1 MGVRE
6 GGPYAEGVAYPFED
20 LGDDQ
25 FERFVVEVARH
36 LFGSGVQEFAKGPD
50 GGRDARFEGTAERF
64 PSSTGPWTGITVIQA
79 KHTNALNAHFA
90 EGAFSGVRKSS
101 VLSEETGRIK
111 KLVATGECDNYLLVS
126 NRRLGGRTAPAI
138 VKRIATETGIPAA
151 QIHLIGLER
160 LGSLLRDQTDLPR
173 LAGISFIDGPLL
185 VSSYEISEVIL
196 ALGEG
201 LSDDQTAVELGVTRR
216 TSYDEK
222 NKLNSMSKRFAD
234 HLSEKY
240 LSHTAAI
247 DQFLADPMNADIKEQ
262 YDGAVEEFQAKVI
275 ASRHDYQSFDKVFN
289 HLVDVLISR
298 DTILASNKKMLRA
311 MLFYMYWHCDIGE
324 TAVVT
329 S

>member
-1 MGVRE
+1 M
-6 GGPYAEGVAYPFED
+6 AYPFED
-20 LGDDQ
+20 IGDDQ
-25 FERFVVEVARH
+25 FERFVVQVASH

-79 KHTNALNAHFA
+79 KHTNAVNAHFA

-101 VLSEETGRIK
+101 VLSEETSRIK
-111 KLVATGECDNYLLVS
+111 NLVATGECDNYLLVS

-138 VKRIATETGIPAA
+138 VKRIATETGLPTAR
-151 QIHLIGLER
+151 IHLMGVER
-160 LGSLLRDQTDLPR
+160 LGSLLRERPDLPR
-173 LAGISFIDGPLL
+173 LAGVSFIDAPLL

-196 ALGEG
+196 ALGED
-201 LSDDQTAVELGVTRR
+201 LAHNQISVELGVTRR

-222 NKLNSMSKRFAD
+222 NKLNSMSKRYAD

-247 DQFLADPMNADIKEQ
+247 DRFLADPINADVKEQ
-262 YDGAVEEFQAKVI
+262 YDGAVEEFQMKVI
-275 ASRHDYQSFDKVFN
+275 ASRRDYQSFDKVFN
-289 HLVDVLISR
+289 HLVDVLVSR
-298 DTILASNKKMLRA
+298 DAVLASNKRMLRA

-324 TAVVT
+324 TAIAT
-329 S
+329 SQ